1 MNKFAYLCGAA
12 ALALS
17 APAAQAQVLT
27 VCLEGAPETFNPE
40 LTSNGTTAYVL
51 GQIYDGLVS
60 VERGGSEIEPAL
72 AESWEVS
79 EDGLTYTFA
88 LRRDVA
94 WQSNDS
100 FTPSRPFNADDVVF
114 TFHRMMDSED
124 PFYEVSGG
132 NYPTFNAKLAD
143 NLASVEKVDDYTVAF
158 TLTKPMA
165 AFIGTMAHGSLGMTS
180 AEYAQAMMDAGTPE
194 QLDLAPIGT
203 GPFQLQAYQTDA
215 MVRLLPFAGTWG
227 AEMGDDLRTPMV
239 DAVVMAISG
248 DATVRLQRALAGEC
262 LIGLYPNLA
271 DKETIEASDAVEAV
285 QTPVPS
291 TGMLHFN
298 FAEEPFQDQRVRQAL
313 AQAIDMENFVEVIY
327 SGMGH
332 LTGAVVPPALWG
344 TASEIGPWDYDPE
357 EAKRLLAEAGY
368 EDGFE
373 TEVWAIPVSRPYMPN
388 GRRAAEI
395 VQADW
400 AEVGVDVSIV
410 TYEWAEYIQRA
421 RAGEAKVG
429 MFGGIYDFPDPSQIP
444 NNYLT
449 CQPDGSTAPS
459 NIGDWCDD
467 RFNEVMTEAGSIT
480 DQEERIA
487 LYHEAQQIVHD
498 EVPVIVL
505 GGADTITAVN
515 TSVQGYVPAVFGSS
529 RLSGVTVE

>member
-1 MNKFAYLCGAA
+1 MNKFTYLCGAA
-12 ALALS
+12 ALALA
-17 APAAQAQVLT
+17 APVAQAQVLT
-27 VCLEGAPETFNPE
+27 VCLEGAPEVFNPE

-60 VERGGSEIEPAL
+60 VERGGSAIEPAL
-72 AESWEVS
+72 AASWDVS
-79 EDGLTYTFA
+79 EDGMTYTFH
-88 LRRDVA
+88 LRRDVS
-94 WQSNDS
+94 WQSNGA
-100 FTPSRPFNADDVVF
+100 FTPTRPFNADDVMF
-114 TFHRMMDSED
+114 TFQRMMNTDH
-124 PFYEVSGG
+124 PYYQVSGG

-143 NLASVEKVDDYTVAF
+143 NLTSVEKIDDYTVAF

-165 AFIGTMAHGSLGMTS
+165 AFIGTMAHGSLGITS
-180 AEYAQAMMDAGTPE
+180 AEYADAMMEAGTPE
-194 QLDLAPIGT
+194 KLDLDPIGT

-215 MVRLLPFAGTWG
+215 MVRLLPFADTWG
-227 AEMGDDLRTPMV
+227 AQIGDDLRTPMV

-248 DATVRLQRALAGEC
+248 DATVRLQRTLADEC
-262 LIGLYPNLA
+262 LIGRYPNLT
-271 DKETIEASDAVEAV
+271 DKETIDASDTVDAV

-298 FAEEPFQDQRVRQAL
+298 FEDEKFQDQRVRQAL

-344 TASEIGPWDYDPE
+344 SASNIGPWEYDPE
-357 EAKRLLAEAGY
+357 AAKALLAEAGY
-368 EDGFE
+368 SDGFE

-395 VQADW
+395 VQSDW
-400 AEVGVDVSIV
+400 AEVGVSVNIV
-410 TYEWAEYIQRA
+410 TYEWAEYIQRS

-449 CQPDGSTAPS
+449 CSADGKPAPS
-459 NIGDWCDD
+459 NIGAWCDA

-480 DQEERIA
+480 DKDERIR

-515 TSVQGYVPAVFGSS
+515 KTVQGYAPAVFGSS

>member
-1 MNKFAYLCGAA
+1 MNKLAYLCGAA
-12 ALALS
+12 ALALA
-17 APAAQAQVLT
+17 APMAQAQVLT
-27 VCLEGAPETFNPE
+27 VCLEGAPEVFNPE

-72 AESWEVS
+72 AESWDVS
-79 EDGLTYTFA
+79 EDGLTYTFH
-88 LRRDVA
+88 LRHDVA
-94 WQSNDS
+94 WQSNAA
-100 FTPSRPFNADDVVF
+100 FTPTRPFNADDVIF
-114 TFHRMMDSED
+114 TFHRMMDKED
-124 PFYEVSGG
+124 PFYGVSGG

-143 NLASVEKVDDYTVAF
+143 NLASVEKLDEYTVAF
-158 TLTKPMA
+158 TLKTPLA
-165 AFIGTMAHGSLGMTS
+165 AFIGTMAHGSLGITS
-180 AEYAQAMMDAGTPE
+180 AEYAAAMMAAGTPE
-194 QLDLAPIGT
+194 QLDLTPIGT
-203 GPFQLQAYQTDA
+203 GPFQLQVYQTDA
-215 MVRLLPFAGTWG
+215 MVRLLPFADTWG
-227 AEMGDDLRTPMV
+227 ARIGDAERTPMV

-271 DKETIEASDAVEAV
+271 DKATIEASATVDAV

-298 FAEEPFQDQRVRQAL
+298 FKDEKFQDVRVRKAL
-313 AQAIDMENFVEVIY
+313 AEAIDMKNFVDVIY

-344 TASEIGPWDYDPE
+344 SASDIGPWAYDPE
-357 EAKRLLAEAGY
+357 DAKKLLAEAGY
-368 EDGFE
+368 PDGFE

-395 VQADW
+395 IQADW
-400 AEVGVDVSIV
+400 AAVGVKVNIVS
-410 TYEWAEYIQRA
+410 YEWAEYIQRA
-421 RAGEAKVG
+421 RAGEAQVG

-449 CQPDGSTAPS
+449 CSADGKAAPS
-459 NIGDWCDD
+459 NIGQWCDPA
-467 RFNEVMTEAGSIT
+467 FNQVMSKAGAIT
-480 DQEERIA
+480 DQEDRIA

-515 TSVQGYVPAVFGSS
+515 KSVKGYTPAVFGSS